1 MIQSS
6 VNQIF
11 GSISSAM
18 KGQKEKSEKMPEAE
32 TKQVS
37 PEQAKTSEPVQV
49 SQDKMIAEKAM
60 KSLKE
65 QISYNQERD
74 KQFSELISAIQTS
87 GRKKKGHTLQSLRE
101 MATRIEGER
110 KDALGGKID
119 G

>member
-11 GSISSAM
+11 GSISTAIN
-18 KGQKEKSEKMPEAE
+18 GQKEKSEKMPETE
-32 TKQVS
+32 IKQVS
-37 PEQAKTSEPVQV
+37 PEHAETIEPAQV

-65 QISYNQERD
+65 QITYNQERD
-74 KQFSELISAIQTS
+74 KQFSELISAIQTA
-87 GRKKKGHTLQSLRE
+87 GRRKKGHTLQSLRE

-110 KDALGGKID
+110 KDSLGGKID